1 MASNLRNASSSIF
14 ALTRG
19 LSRAASY
26 SKIQSSPWKSYHG
39 SIRPFTFLSKYAMAN
54 STVKPQV
61 DINSCT
67 KCCVHTEGDKE
78 MVNFLQQEIDNEKQP
93 STLRFPGFDVETNNA
108 HVVLTKEESGEKIAV
123 RWNVNASVDELP
135 TELEEEEGEMA
146 SCPNFTVYI
155 SKDGG
160 ATSLAL
166 HCGFPNSGLDDEYMQ
181 EAQGGDQQRAHV
193 EFVEVSIT
201 KGMGENADMSA
212 DLSDSKTYTLDARV
226 LDPNLYQMFLHMMAE
241 RNLGEKFME
250 DLQDFS
256 TEYEQQLYVSF
267 LKKLQSWASK

>member
-1 MASNLRNASSSIF
+1 MASKLRNVLP
-14 ALTRG
+14 LTR
-19 LSRAASY
+19 SVSNAFRY
-26 SKIQSSPWKSYHG
+26 SKVQSSPWKSHNG
-39 SIRPFTFLSKYAMAN
+39 SIRPFTFLSKYAVVN
-54 STVKPQV
+54 STVKPEL
-61 DINSCT
+61 DMNSCT
-67 KCCVHTEGDKE
+67 KCGMHTEGDRE
-78 MVNFLQQEIDNEKQP
+78 MVDFLQQEIDNEKQP
-93 STLRFPGFDVETNNA
+93 SSLRFPGFDVETNNA

-135 TELEEEEGEMA
+135 TANEEEEGEMA

-166 HCGFPNSGLDDEYMQ
+166 HCGFPNADLDDEYRS
-181 EAQGGDQQRAHV
+181 ESGDQQRPHV
-193 EFVEVSIT
+193 EFVEVSII

-267 LKKLQSWASK
+267 LKKLQSWAKK